1 MPMNDVFALPALLP
15 ALPEIVRAIGAMA
28 LLMLGAFRGEDT
40 AVAVNWLAIV
50 LLVAAGAITLWL
62 PGGTLTTFG
71 GSFIVDPFARFLK
84 LLALTGS
91 GAAILMC
98 FDFVSRGSRQ

>member
-15 ALPEIVRAIGAMA
+15 ALPEILLAVGAMA

-84 LLALTGS
+84 LLALTVS
-91 GAAILMC
+91 GGGAPLLVDYLAP
-98 FDFVSRGSRQ
+98 